1 MYTPRIEQDEDN
13 VMNFMD
19 TIKIFHD
26 PFSCKITDKIIHL
39 ASGIEASDEVQK
51 SYMSAKEE
59 GDKAYME
66 FNKSRPLSRL
76 MEGEKNV

>member
-26 PFSCKITDKIIHL
+26 PFSCKITDKIWLL
-39 ASGIEASDEVQK
+39 ALKLQMKCRRVICLQK
-51 SYMSAKEE
+51 KKETKLIWNLTRV
-59 GDKAYME
+59 GH
-66 FNKSRPLSRL
+66 
-76 MEGEKNV
+76 